1 MGVET
6 PNIFPDESLIEPD
19 KEAET
24 ESERVGSFRKTI
36 NKLFGRKAELEL
48 GNSENKQEASPKRF
62 SLSVEMMP
70 KLFREF
76 KVEGK
81 ENIEAI
87 PEGKRIILATT
98 HTSDFDIPLVAAAL
112 SRDMKLVVTHIS
124 YQNELIKSLKA
135 SDVTLGSMLVA
146 GRKNFLPIRYV
157 RDKNQSHGRKGQI
170 NPEDVENIVSALDE
184 GKAAIIAA
192 HNPVFDDKLPDK
204 PGFAAIRVAQLA
216 GQDAAV
222 VPVAVQ
228 IGNPSEEGRTK
239 PGRVIINRPEAKV
252 IIGKPLTFDDPDAK
266 AAGDRI
272 DSILRN
278 KEEGSVLSQEEN
290 AQMKAAREVINETE
304 GVKLMGALA
313 SLLPEEMRGN
323 WKE

>member
-124 YQNELIKSLKA
+124 YQNELIKSLIKA
-135 SDVTLGSMLVA
+135 N
-146 GRKNFLPIRYV
+146 K
-157 RDKNQSHGRKGQI
+157 K
-170 NPEDVENIVSALDE
+170 PE
-184 GKAAIIAA
+184 
-192 HNPVFDDKLPDK
+192 
-204 PGFAAIRVAQLA
+204 
-216 GQDAAV
+216 
-222 VPVAVQ
+222 
-228 IGNPSEEGRTK
+228 
-239 PGRVIINRPEAKV
+239 
-252 IIGKPLTFDDPDAK
+252 KPLFQRT
-266 AAGDRI
+266 
-272 DSILRN
+272 
-278 KEEGSVLSQEEN
+278 
-290 AQMKAAREVINETE
+290 
-304 GVKLMGALA
+304 
-313 SLLPEEMRGN
+313 
-323 WKE
+323 